1 MNESSP
7 ETRFAETLEGLLT
20 NTSLP
25 RETLL
30 LFIRGLL
37 AAGLLEPDRQSETGV
52 RWSPEV
58 VRFMDEHVHELEA
71 FDALTPAAKASL
83 LAAFLQGNDGGTSNT
98 D

>member
-1 MNESSP
+1 MNESP
-7 ETRFAETLEGLLT
+7 ETRFARTLEGLLT
-20 NTSLP
+20 NSSLP

-58 VRFMDEHVHELEA
+58 VAFMDEHAHELEA
-71 FDALTPAAKASL
+71 IDALTPAAKASL
-83 LAAFLQGNDGGTSNT
+83 LATFLQENGEGKANRD
-98 D
+98 